1 MPRSAGLTALS
12 AFFAFGTLA
21 AGFSATALLFPQS
34 VLDVLWRLNPDAKIG
49 LQSIHPWGI
58 WLMTL
63 VCAACALSAYG
74 LWTRAPWGRR
84 TALLLLVVNLIGD
97 TTNAIVRHDLRTLI
111 GLPIGGA
118 VIAYWAAAVSAAS
131 SGIRATADPRV
142 ATAKPSAARARS
154 RNG

>member
-1 MPRSAGLTALS
+1 MPTIDLTVPRSAGLTALS

-21 AGFSATALLFPQS
+21 AGFSVTALVFPQS

-49 LQSIHPWGI
+49 LQSIHPWGM

-63 VCAACALSAYG
+63 VCAACALCAYG
-74 LWTRAPWGRR
+74 LWTRAPWSRR
-84 TALLLLVVNLIGD
+84 TAILLLVVNLIGD

-118 VIAYWAAAVSAAS
+118 LIAYLGSRR
-131 SGIRATADPRV
+131 IRSEFRDPRD
-142 ATAKPSAARARS
+142 
-154 RNG
+154 G